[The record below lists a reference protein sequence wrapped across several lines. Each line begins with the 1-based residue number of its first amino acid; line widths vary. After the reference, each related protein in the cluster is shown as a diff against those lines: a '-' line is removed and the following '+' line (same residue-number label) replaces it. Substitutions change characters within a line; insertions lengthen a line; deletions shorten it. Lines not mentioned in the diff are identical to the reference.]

1 MGPQAQQNLPKIDAM
16 PHIHLETTSDLVENA
31 KLPDILESLTLCLS
45 SHETMASKAVKS
57 YHTLRS
63 VWVMGE
69 GAPAGFAHCE
79 IAILNGRPLELR
91 QRIAQSM
98 MEVMRVHFAESIAD
112 GLVSVTLELREMD
125 KDTYQK

>member
-1 MGPQAQQNLPKIDAM
+1 MWANRYAQNRKM
-16 PHIHLETTSDLVENA
+16 PHIHLETTSDLEENA
-31 KLPDILESLTLCLS
+31 KLPDILEALTLELCK
-45 SHETMASKAVKS
+45 HETIASKAVKA

-79 IAILNGRPLELR
+79 VAVLEGRPQDLK
-91 QRIAQSM
+91 QQIAAAM
-98 MEVMRVHFAESIAD
+98 MKVMQEQFSESISSGA
-112 GLVSVTLELREMD
+112 VSVTLELREME

>member
-1 MGPQAQQNLPKIDAM
+1 M
-16 PHIHLETTSDLVENA
+16 PHIHLETTSDLEENA
-31 KLPDILESLTLCLS
+31 KLPDILEALTVALAG
-45 SHETMASKAVKS
+45 HETIASKAIKS

-79 IAILNGRPLELR
+79 VAILEGRPKELR
-91 QRIAQSM
+91 HKMATTLM
-98 MEVMRVHFAESIAD
+98 DVMREQFAESLANNA
-112 GLVSVTLELREMD
+112 VSVTLELREMD

>member
-1 MGPQAQQNLPKIDAM
+1 M
-16 PHIHLETTSDLVENA
+16 PHIHLETTSDLEENA
-31 KLPDILESLTLCLS
+31 NLPDILEALTRELADQ
-45 SHETMASKAVKS
+45 ETVSSKAIKS

-79 IAILNGRPLELR
+79 VGILTGRPLELR
-91 QRIAQSM
+91 KKMAEALSAVLHR
-98 MEVMRVHFAESIAD
+98 EFAESISQ

-125 KDTYQK
+125 RDTYQH

>member
-1 MGPQAQQNLPKIDAM
+1 M
-16 PHIHLETTSDLVENA
+16 PHIHLETTADLEENA
-31 KLPDILESLTLCLS
+31 KLPDILEALTLALS
-45 SHETMASKAVKS
+45 SQETVPSKAVKA

-79 IAILNGRPLELR
+79 VGILQGRALELR
-91 QRIAQSM
+91 QNMATSM
-98 MEVMRVHFAESIAD
+98 MAVMQEQFAESIAA
-112 GLVSVTLELREMD
+112 GEVYVTLELREMD